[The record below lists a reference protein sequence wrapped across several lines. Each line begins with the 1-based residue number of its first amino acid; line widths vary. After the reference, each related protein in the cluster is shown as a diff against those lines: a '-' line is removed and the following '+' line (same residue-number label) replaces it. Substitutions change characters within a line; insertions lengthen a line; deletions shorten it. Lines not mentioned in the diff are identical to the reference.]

1 METLSIS
8 VTLFLIMDPLGN
20 LPIFMSILEDL
31 PAHRQR
37 KILIRELFLAL
48 VVITIFLFA
57 GKPVMGFLGL
67 KEESVSVAGG
77 IVLFLIAVKMIF
89 PPKKENNGVDLD
101 GEPLLVPLAIPLI
114 AGPSLLAALMLFS
127 TTSTIGAIQLFLAA
141 FIAWAGNFIILIS
154 APFIARILTKKG
166 LIAIERLMGMIL
178 VAISVQMFLNGVSKF
193 IQ

>member
-20 LPIFMSILEDL
+20 LPIFMSILEGL
-31 PAHRQR
+31 PEERQR
-37 KILIRELFLAL
+37 KVLIRELFLAL
-48 VVITIFLFA
+48 AVITIFLFG
-57 GKPVMGFLGL
+57 GKYVMAFLGL

-89 PPKKENNGVDLD
+89 PKRENGNTDLD

-127 TTSTIGAIQLFLAA
+127 TTSTIGAMQLFLAA
-141 FIAWAGNFIILIS
+141 FIAWVGNFFILIS
-154 APFIARILTKKG
+154 APFIARLLTKKG

-178 VAISVQMFLNGVSKF
+178 VAISVQMFLSGVSKV
-193 IQ
+193 IK